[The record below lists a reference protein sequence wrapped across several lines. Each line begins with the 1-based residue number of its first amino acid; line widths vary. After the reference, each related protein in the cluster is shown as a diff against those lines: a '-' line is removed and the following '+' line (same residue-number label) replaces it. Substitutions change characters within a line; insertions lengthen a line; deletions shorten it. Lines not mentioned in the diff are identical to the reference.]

1 MSGRSSSLS
10 WHELSLTDSGSPTSQ
25 SPSNASQYSTA
36 LRSTQTAP
44 DNPSSQPQDMQEEDS
59 SQEWDFVQLSSDQP
73 DRPSYVLFRTRG
85 VTVTDAE
92 TKEESDESITFVS
105 GPEPS
110 QIEITDTRDRDRWV
124 DDMLQFGAKL
134 RKRDPCVS
142 LATAMGQ
149 SIALRNGRVFPY
161 FDNTKKEDVSTVA
174 KELLGKT
181 YDQCVVRRR
190 VSRRNR

>member
-10 WHELSLTDSGSPTSQ
+10 WHELSLIVSGSPASQ

-36 LRSTQTAP
+36 HRSTQTAP

-59 SQEWDFVQLSSDQP
+59 SQGDITDSSNSASTTRPSSLEWDFVQLSSDQP

-92 TKEESDESITFVS
+92 TEEESDEVIYEVQIDVNRRTGQRQSITFVS

-110 QIEITDTRDRDRWV
+110 QIETPIPGTEIDGLTTCFN
-124 DDMLQFGAKL
+124 LEPSCGKE
-134 RKRDPCVS
+134 
-142 LATAMGQ
+142 
-149 SIALRNGRVFPY
+149 IRVY
-161 FDNTKKEDVSTVA
+161 
-174 KELLGKT
+174 L
-181 YDQCVVRRR
+181 
-190 VSRRNR
+190 